1 MRKRKYT
8 IHYRPVYS
16 AGRLDHVIASEHEPM
31 KRRVVTVSQKSIR
44 WMAEVLPVDLSMGD
58 TLVGGDWDLQSE
70 VDADEPD
77 SAGRFLLPV
86 AIGRDGGIFASRL
99 SRYTAVGSGPGLGS
113 GATPVVAKFQN

>member
-1 MRKRKYT
+1 VRKRKYT

-86 AIGRDGGIFASRL
+86 AIGRTVASSPAGCRDIL
-99 SRYTAVGSGPGLGS
+99 RWGSGPGLGS